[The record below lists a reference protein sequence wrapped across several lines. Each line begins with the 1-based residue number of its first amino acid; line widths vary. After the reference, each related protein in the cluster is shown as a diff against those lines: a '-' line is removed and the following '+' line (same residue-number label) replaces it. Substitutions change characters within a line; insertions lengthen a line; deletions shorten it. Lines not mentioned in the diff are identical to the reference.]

1 MTPMLQYENV
11 TAKITS
17 VTPLS
22 EKHGNKRIPAQSIIL
37 KVTLPNRRLDFF
49 DTDLRHAYYKV
60 PDGKEQQPSLGVD
73 PDDLEGLTEKR
84 FPWMTQDIEV
94 ERELAGYT
102 LTIDFGLGDEKSNIE
117 LDAKKIDNFKIG
129 IRDHGLFELSHR
141 FIVHPETLEKGRI
154 EELLQQEIKVKLTP
168 PKMPEQGD
176 LLEQSNKRGARKPPK
191 KKTAAEKVGGSDD
204 PFANSDLAQDDTRID
219 GEQDARDGAHWPF
232 PSSVGASDGDAP
244 AQTDDESEVHPP
256 EDAGT
261 AWPNEDGEPIPEQD
275 EEQS

>member
-1 MTPMLQYENV
+1 MGNIIMSALEYENV

-84 FPWMTQDIEV
+84 FPWMTQDIEI

-102 LTIDFGLGDEKSNIE
+102 LTIDFGLGDERSNIVLE
-117 LDAKKIDNFKIG
+117 AKKIDNFKIG

-141 FIVHPETLEKGRI
+141 MIVHPTTLEKGRI
-154 EELLQQEIKVKLTP
+154 EELLQQEIKVKLEAP
-168 PKMPEQGD
+168 RAAEQGD
-176 LLEQSNKRGARKPPK
+176 LLEQPAKRGRGRPK
-191 KKTAAEKVGGSDD
+191 KTVAEKVAAEGD
-204 PFANSDLAQDDTRID
+204 PFANTDIPAAQAAAA
-219 GEQDARDGAHWPF
+219 EQASREGVQWPF
-232 PSSVGASDGDAP
+232 PSGVPHSA
-244 AQTDDESEVHPP
+244 
-256 EDAGT
+256 
-261 AWPNEDGEPIPEQD
+261 DGEDEDEHD
-275 EEQS
+275 EEDEQS

>member
-168 PKMPEQGD
+168 PKIPEQGD
-176 LLEQSNKRGARKPPK
+176 LLEQSNKRGSRKPPK
-191 KKTAAEKVGGSDD
+191 KKTAAEKIAEEGD
-204 PFANSDLAQDDTRID
+204 PLAGSDLAQDHTRID
-219 GEQDARDGAHWPF
+219 GNVPMNAEAWPF
-232 PSSVGASDGDAP
+232 PDGAAADGDAP
-244 AQTDDESEVHPP
+244 HPGDENEVHPD
-256 EDAGT
+256 EAGS
-261 AWPNEDGEPIPEQD
+261 AWPNEEGERTPEQD